1 MENNKKN
8 IFDENEIRDSSIEW
22 INQDERLE
30 LKETNKMINKI
41 RKEIEGINNQTSD
54 RILSEVYFGG
64 DGNIEDIP
72 FGF

>member
-1 MENNKKN
+1 MNNKTIIDKN
-8 IFDENEIRDSSIEW
+8 DVIDSSIEW
-22 INQDERLE
+22 INQDERIE
-30 LKETNKMINKI
+30 LKETNKIVKKI
-41 RKEIEGINNQTSD
+41 RKEIEEINYQTSD

>member
-1 MENNKKN
+1 MSDKI
-8 IFDENEIRDSSIEW
+8 IFDRNDIVDSSIEW

-30 LKETNKMINKI
+30 LKETNKMINKT
-41 RKEIEGINNQTSD
+41 RKEIEGINYQTND